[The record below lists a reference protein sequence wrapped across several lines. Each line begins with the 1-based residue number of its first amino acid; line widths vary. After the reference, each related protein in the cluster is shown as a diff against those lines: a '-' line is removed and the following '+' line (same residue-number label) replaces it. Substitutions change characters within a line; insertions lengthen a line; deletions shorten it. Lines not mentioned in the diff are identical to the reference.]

1 MQSVMGR
8 LSHVC
13 NSHNAGC
20 TEIPIICA
28 DMSACMQAVHSNAAS
43 KGATKE
49 TPHLANLPTKQTTSV
64 INSLEPG
71 HEKKK
76 ANEE

>member
-1 MQSVMGR
+1 V
-8 LSHVC
+8 
-13 NSHNAGC
+13 
-20 TEIPIICA
+20 
-28 DMSACMQAVHSNAAS
+28 SACMQAVHSNAAS
-43 KGATKE
+43 KGAAKE

-71 HEKKK
+71 HEKK

>member
-1 MQSVMGR
+1 
-8 LSHVC
+8 
-13 NSHNAGC
+13 
-20 TEIPIICA
+20 
-28 DMSACMQAVHSNAAS
+28 MSACMQAVHSNAAS